1 MSRKRKKASKP
12 KNHQR
17 PKCSISAILTI
28 LSTIVRII
36 KDISDMIK

>member
-1 MSRKRKKASKP
+1 MAKKKKKASKS

-28 LSTIVRII
+28 LYTVVRIV